1 MREYGY
7 GNAGRAPGRV
17 EDIRRQNLALVLNL
31 IRPQFRC
38 TRAELAEQTGLTKAS
53 VSSLVAELLETG
65 LIEEVGVS
73 RGGERGRPGMGLVLN
88 AHRGALGAEVNV
100 DYLAVGV
107 VDLLGE
113 LRFTETMERRNPGSS
128 PEDVMAEL
136 FSMAGRATKAAASAG
151 IVLLGGGLAV
161 PGLVDPARGD
171 VVAAPN
177 LGWQNA
183 RLSGALESLLPGAPF
198 GVVLSNEANS
208 AALAELWYG
217 QGSSFRDY
225 LYVSGE
231 VGVGGGL
238 VFGAELF
245 NGPRGHAGEIGH
257 MVVEPTGVRCS
268 CGGRG
273 CLETVA
279 GQEAV
284 FSAAGIS
291 GESMARRMAQLLQAL
306 DAGATQALDAVERA
320 GQALGV
326 AVVSATRLVNVSV
339 VIIGGHFAA
348 LQPWIRPALLRSLE
362 DFGPGVVPAERVI
375 FSGLG
380 RTAALRGAAGGS
392 LRTAAARPY
401 DLMTNLSAG
410 A

>member
-1 MREYGY
+1 MQEYGK
-7 GNAGRAPGRV
+7 AIPPPAPGRV
-17 EDIRRQNLALVLNL
+17 EDVRRQNLAVVLGR
-31 IRPQFRC
+31 IQPQSRC
-38 TRAELAEQTGLTKAS
+38 TRAEIAVQTGLTKAS

-88 AHRGALGAEVNV
+88 PQRGALGAEVNV
-100 DYLAVGV
+100 DYLAVGI

-113 LRFTETMERRNPGSS
+113 LRFTEIVERRNPGIS
-128 PEDVMAEL
+128 PERVMAEL
-136 FSMAGRATKAAASAG
+136 RPIARRAAKAADSAG
-151 IVLLGGGLAV
+151 IVLLGAGLAV
-161 PGLVDPARGD
+161 PGLVDSARGH

-177 LGWQNA
+177 LGWQNVG
-183 RLSGALESLLPGAPF
+183 LSGVLDSLLPGAPF
-198 GVVLSNEANS
+198 GITLSNEANS

-245 NGPRGHAGEIGH
+245 DGPRGHAGEIGH
-257 MVVEPTGVRCS
+257 MVVESGGGRCS

-284 FSAAGIS
+284 FSAARIG
-291 GESMARRMAQLLQAL
+291 GESSARRMGLLLEAL
-306 DAGATQALDAVERA
+306 DGGSTEALYAVERA
-320 GQALGV
+320 GHALGV
-326 AVVSATRLVNVSV
+326 AVVSAARLVNVSAV
-339 VIIGGHFAA
+339 VLGGHFAA
-348 LQPWIRPALLRSLE
+348 LQPWIGPALLRSLE
-362 DFGPGVVPAERVI
+362 DHGPGVVPEEGVI

-380 RTAALRGAAGGS
+380 QTAALRGAAGGS
-392 LRTAAARPY
+392 LRTALAKPY
-401 DLMTNLSAG
+401 DLITNA
-410 A
+410 